1 MKSLAGRINMEPAT
15 VFALSTCPPAPLFV
29 EKNNQKKLRNAVMH
43 LDQAFKMSYG
53 LSYEKK
59 AVAAAAMQ
67 VSDFRW

>member
-1 MKSLAGRINMEPAT
+1 MEPAT
-15 VFALSTCPPAPLFV
+15 EFALSTCPPAPLFV
-29 EKNNQKKLRNAVMH
+29 EKNDQKLRDAVMH